1 MITNL
6 CVDLRFKLYYIR
18 VHLDIHIELLLVEA
32 RALRAGEGQG
42 CGQLLRGRGGVL
54 AQGAGHH
61 QAQEARGD
69 SGQSHGRCLCSQQGS
84 PPPHGVTRVT
94 CHDDGH
100 VRPPRR
106 YGRIFARLTAVIGS

>member
-6 CVDLRFKLYYIR
+6 RVDLGFKLYDIR

-32 RALRAGEGQG
+32 RALRAGKGQG
-42 CGQLLRGRGGVL
+42 GGQLLRRRGGVL

-61 QAQEARGD
+61 HQEARGD

-94 CHDDGH
+94 CHDGGH

>member
-69 SGQSHGRCLCSQQGS
+69 TGQSHGRCLCSQQGS
-84 PPPHGVTRVT
+84 PPPHDSHACHVSRVT
-94 CHDDGH
+94 MMVTC
-100 VRPPRR
+100 
-106 YGRIFARLTAVIGS
+106 GRHADMAASLPGSPL